1 MLGELLLLSG
11 NDIPFPEAQ
20 LSIHQPTL
28 KEIAY
33 IGEEKFF
40 LGCELLNFTKKSLMS
55 KDRVNL
61 ENQTDFDIIIATITE
76 NTLESKKSQ
85 MNVLLVF
92 TLLFP
97 NYSFEIDKTNC
108 QIILTNGDEIK
119 VINKKNYSYLQEII
133 ACIFCLR
140 KNKEEEYNPSGLLSQ
155 KIADKLKEGQKK
167 RAEMGKADAPQ
178 KISVLSRYVSIL
190 AVGEQKDINILMNYT
205 VFQLFDE
212 WERYNLKLKYDMYI
226 KARLAGAK
234 DLKEE
239 ENWMKDL
246 YS

>member
-97 NYSFEIDKTNC
+97 NYSFEIDKINY
-108 QIILTNGDEIK
+108 QIILINGDEIK
-119 VINKKNYSYLQEII
+119 VINKKNYPYLQEII
-133 ACIFCLR
+133 ACIFCLQ
-140 KNKEEEYNPSGLLSQ
+140 KNKEEAYNPSGLLSQ

-178 KISVLSRYVSIL
+178 KISILSRYVSIL

>member
-40 LGCELLNFTKKSLMS
+40 LGCELLNFTKKSLIS

-97 NYSFEIDKTNC
+97 NYSFEIDKINY
-108 QIILTNGDEIK
+108 QIILINGDEIK
-119 VINKKNYSYLQEII
+119 VINKKNYPYLQEII
-133 ACIFCLR
+133 ACIFCLQ
-140 KNKEEEYNPSGLLSQ
+140 KNKEEAYNPSGLLSQ

-178 KISVLSRYVSIL
+178 KISILSRYASIL

>member
-1 MLGELLLLSG
+1 MIGELQLLSG

-40 LGCELLNFTKKSLMS
+40 LGCELLNFTKKSLKS

-97 NYSFEIDKTNC
+97 NYSFEIDKINY
-108 QIILTNGDEIK
+108 QIILINGDEIK
-119 VINKKNYSYLQEII
+119 VINKKNYPYLQEII
-133 ACIFCLR
+133 ACIFCLQ
-140 KNKEEEYNPSGLLSQ
+140 KNKEEAYNPSGLLSQ

-167 RAEMGKADAPQ
+167 RAEMGKTDAPQ
-178 KISVLSRYVSIL
+178 KISILSRYVSIL